1 MAGDGYSGSQGIWGW
16 LWFSCGIW
24 DNERG
29 LVSVFWQVLAGH
41 SFWQGDWALD
51 YHSMGFRQF
60 PDIS

>member
-1 MAGDGYSGSQGIWGW
+1 MAFDW
-16 LWFSCGIW
+16 LTDFHTADFSSLWRGMATVAR
-24 DNERG
+24 RG

-41 SFWQGDWALD
+41 SFWRGDWALD